1 MKIPLEKLIED
12 YITTMET
19 NSKWI
24 TEEVKSLN
32 PKTDPTMQR
41 VAEIL
46 GRGSNSMRQMA
57 KMRELVTGLEELC
70 KILDIDIETV
80 TVEKEDDFSY

>member
-1 MKIPLEKLIED
+1 MRIPLEKLIED
-12 YITTMET
+12 YITTMEA

-32 PKTDPTMQR
+32 PKTDPKMQR
-41 VAEIL
+41 VAEIF

-57 KMRELVTGLEELC
+57 KMRELIAGTEELC
-70 KILDIDIETV
+70 KVLGIDIETV